1 MQPVAPRPLCGRK
14 HAIFPFLAREFFP
27 ARTRT
32 RAGARAR
39 GRARLF
45 FVRHISREEI
55 MNPISRALAHYI
67 SVVRWRNE
75 ADGLGGA
82 GI

>member
-1 MQPVAPRPLCGRK
+1 MQPVTPRALCGRE
-14 HAIFPFLAREFFP
+14 HAILPFLAREFFP
-27 ARTRT
+27 DRTRT